1 MPMNSKTTKPR
12 TFHHEALAW
21 RTAVQ
26 NNGGTV
32 NATTLRAVSN
42 FCTAINA
49 AGIRSKFLRLN
60 LVCGHNL
67 AAARTPLYRGA
78 SATGTQYGSAV
89 DTNVGPFTAND
100 YSESTGIT
108 GDGNTKAFDTTLT
121 LSTLTTAGLDYNNI
135 HASVYTRGSNHG
147 AVFGGGDQWGYYL
160 YNYGLVLD
168 AGNGGWHGQEAF
180 TGNADNR
187 YVRGTNSASG
197 HKFGQDNNGTMA
209 YWTNGVNSTGA
220 TNAGSPTSYDVSDS
234 TPIWFS
240 GMWNSYFNEAEQAT
254 IVQPYYA
261 TGPLA
266 AYSVGPPLTSDASIN
281 AFYKAMQAFQT
292 SLRRQV

>member
-1 MPMNSKTTKPR
+1 MNNKTSRPR
-12 TFHHEALAW
+12 TLHHEALAW

-32 NATTLRAVSN
+32 RATTLRAVSN
-42 FCTAINA
+42 FCTAIGA

-60 LVCGHNL
+60 LVCGNNL
-67 AAARTPLYRGA
+67 AAARVPLYRGA

-89 DTNVGPFTAND
+89 DTNVGPFTSAD

-108 GDGNTKAFDTTLT
+108 CDGTTKAFDTTLT
-121 LSTLTTAGLDYNNI
+121 LGTLKTAGLDYNNV

-147 AVFGGGDQWGYYL
+147 SVFGGGDSWGYYSG
-160 YNYGLVLD
+160 NFGLVLD
-168 AGNGGWHGQEAF
+168 AGNNGWNGQEAF
-180 TGNADNR
+180 AGSADNS
-187 YVRGTNSASG
+187 YVLSTNTASG
-197 HKFGQDNNGTMA
+197 HKFGQDNGTMQ
-209 YWTNGVNSTGA
+209 YWTNGVNSTGNYN
-220 TNAGSPTSYDVSDS
+220 TGSPYSYDVLDL

-240 GMWNSYFNEAEQAT
+240 AMWNSYFNEAEQAFV
-254 IVQPYYA
+254 VQPYYA
-261 TGPLA
+261 IGPLA
-266 AYSVGPPLTSDASIN
+266 SYSVGTPLTSESGSIN